1 LRALSR
7 CLPAGN
13 RLKIKK
19 EGFWIPR
26 TTLRLIESRCVMR
39 KKEKLTLE
47 MAWAM
52 EVTDR
57 FYPEGRSELGRIV
70 SFPTGTSVT

>member
-1 LRALSR
+1 
-7 CLPAGN
+7 
-13 RLKIKK
+13 
-19 EGFWIPR
+19 
-26 TTLRLIESRCVMR
+26 MR